1 MITILIIILL
11 IMAIGSGPYFPY
23 SRGWGWAPSGIL
35 WVLLVIAIIMILS
48 GSLGSVRL

>member
-35 WVLLVIAIIMILS
+35 WVLLVIAIIMIPS
-48 GSLGSVRL
+48 ASLGNVRL